1 MLVYTQKISEKGPVD
16 SSSDGC
22 DSKADA
28 SLQPTDALNSS
39 RKDIENPSN
48 SSDSAC
54 GEESTGVSSDDYL
67 DSMPGC
73 RGIDPSLI
81 RGSVQD
87 VAHDNFSEQR
97 SDIGDR
103 SIDSVGY
110 MYSES
115 HAGGSVA
122 MESLVDSVGRSDWS
136 LIEGGGQINSGG
148 STADDFS
155 FKAFWKK
162 TRKSGGKTGPTCML
176 VRRNVELMGTIR
188 ALDEIEVYV
197 GRNDENLEGSNAE
210 SSLGDGGSLL
220 NNMKA
225 HPFLSSD
232 AERASTVSASGNKT
246 GGAYFRKGSSVAV
259 GGESGSNNNG
269 SLRRMGSKG
278 EDSVGH
284 ESTLSDDSLQREDSH
299 LTSAAVDEMKTEME
313 GLEREFLSVQTPGWK
328 VSLAQNCEGKK

>member
-1 MLVYTQKISEKGPVD
+1 
-16 SSSDGC
+16 
-22 DSKADA
+22 
-28 SLQPTDALNSS
+28 
-39 RKDIENPSN
+39 
-48 SSDSAC
+48 
-54 GEESTGVSSDDYL
+54 
-67 DSMPGC
+67 
-73 RGIDPSLI
+73 
-81 RGSVQD
+81 
-87 VAHDNFSEQR
+87 
-97 SDIGDR
+97 
-103 SIDSVGY
+103 
-110 MYSES
+110 
-115 HAGGSVA
+115 
-122 MESLVDSVGRSDWS
+122 
-136 LIEGGGQINSGG
+136 
-148 STADDFS
+148 
-155 FKAFWKK
+155 
-162 TRKSGGKTGPTCML
+162 
-176 VRRNVELMGTIR
+176 MGTIR